1 MFGQLNAIAREY
13 NFPSTIGLCLYLHI
27 NENGTTMTPR
37 ISDDSWQYLFGHLF
51 DGRPP
56 SGGQQLPIGGSIEFD
71 IDVNKARWFDAWVS
85 GTLRN
90 PEPVFSPVVTSRASL
105 EAHWREESQTINV
118 DEYPVEDRWDA
129 SGSHTVV
136 TNSQSETLRHLP
148 KKLSLVDRL
157 ELHGVHMAPETRNYP
172 VQLDSSSTYGVHASS
187 PMLLSANPQAA
198 TSDLEHRVCS
208 WRATAELYPVSM
220 TETYQPAPDAGVS
233 AGVMTMDEYALERN
247 FRRAVGIDEF
257 LWSAPRSTATEL
269 PTASPSV
276 DLDRHA
282 IETIPATATSWGPT
296 DDEWHPVAS
305 SVTWLPSPDMGERI
319 TVPRPRAV
327 WGNSFGW
334 HSAMTW
340 KDVYPYSVIQSKP
353 TIRVWL
359 QDSNGMPQYPNLVI
373 CK

>member
-27 NENGTTMTPR
+27 NENGITMTPR

-51 DGRPP
+51 DSRPP
-56 SGGQQLPIGGSIEFD
+56 SGGQLPIGGSIEFD
-71 IDVNKARWFDAWVS
+71 IDLNKARWFDAWVS
-85 GTLRN
+85 GT
-90 PEPVFSPVVTSRASL
+90 SRAPL
-105 EAHWREESQTINV
+105 EAHRRGESQTINI
-118 DEYPVEDRWDA
+118 DEQPVEDRWDD

-136 TNSQSETLRHLP
+136 TNSRSETLRHLP

-157 ELHGVHMAPETRNYP
+157 ELHGVHMASKTQNHP
-172 VQLDSSSTYGVHASS
+172 VQPDSTPTDGTYASL
-187 PMLLSANPQAA
+187 PILPPANPQAA

-220 TETYQPAPDAGVS
+220 TETHQPAPDAGVS
-233 AGVMTMDEYALERN
+233 AGVTTMDEYALERN
-247 FRRAVGIDEF
+247 FQQAVGIDEF
-257 LWSAPRSTATEL
+257 LWSAPRGTATEL
-269 PTASPSV
+269 PTASSSV

-282 IETIPATATSWGPT
+282 TETIPITPATTTSCGPT

-305 SVTWLPSPDMGERI
+305 SVTWLPLPDMGERI
-319 TVPRPRAV
+319 VESVTIPRPRAV

-334 HSAMTW
+334 RSAMTW

-353 TIRVWL
+353 AIWVWL
-359 QDSNGMPQYPNLVI
+359 QDPNGLPQYPNLVI